1 MKTKNSLTLAGIA
14 ILIFLISVAMSAR
27 IRIVEIAPTIE
38 SEQPIGVGAIRLEL
52 QPEKVQWHLSHLKGT
67 FVLRNSSPESIEIE
81 SYDGWRQFVDF
92 YFFDDKGQSLGKC
105 EYGLPK
111 SSSYFPHKESLHPTQ
126 SVSCPVFARF
136 PFPQEENSYF
146 VEASF
151 NYKNIHIRSNR
162 EQFTIRKPPQQ
173 QEVPDL

>member
-14 ILIFLISVAMSAR
+14 ILIFLISVAMSMR
-27 IRIVEIAPTIE
+27 SRTVEIAPTIE

-81 SYDGWRQFVDF
+81 SHDGWRQFVDF

-126 SVSCPVFARF
+126 SVSCPFFARF
-136 PFPQEENSYF
+136 PFPQEEKEYF

-151 NYKNIHIRSNR
+151 KYNGIHVRSKR
-162 EQFTIRKPPQQ
+162 ERFTIQRPQQ
-173 QEVPDL
+173 QPGVPDL